1 MRPVDEASLLRH
13 WGRRTWVAMPEFPGM
28 SDEQPT
34 VIESYEVLGYRN
46 KVAIPATFIVDRGVI
61 VWEHRSEGIADRPA
75 TAEVLQALRE
85 VIADA

>member
-1 MRPVDEASLLRH
+1 MRPFEAASHLRH
-13 WGRRTWVAMPEFPGM
+13 GGWRTCVVMPEFPAL

-61 VWEHRSEGIADRPA
+61 VWEHRSEGIADRPT
-75 TAEVLQALRE
+75 TADVLKALRE
-85 VIADA
+85 VIAHA